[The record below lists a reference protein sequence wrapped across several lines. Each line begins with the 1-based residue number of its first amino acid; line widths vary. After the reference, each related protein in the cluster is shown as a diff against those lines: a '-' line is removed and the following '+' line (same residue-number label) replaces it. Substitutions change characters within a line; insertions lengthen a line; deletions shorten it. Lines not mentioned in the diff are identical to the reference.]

1 MDTLLIAVTAIALA
15 LAAGMAIAVV
25 KLVGDDR
32 RRSEARVAALTA
44 MSETP
49 VSRPQRSADIAPEPA
64 VTRRLPP
71 ARTTAPRADTPRLDD
86 LEIRRAEQVVPG
98 LADLFADRNQPS
110 PWGRRVAVIGALA
123 VVAAAIG
130 FAIASSDDKPAPA
143 PARATLQT
151 PAAAEPVPLEL
162 MSLRHLQQAQSLTV
176 TGLVQNPRTGA
187 PLSHVVVTAFAFG
200 PDGTFLSSSRAP
212 LDFTTLAPGGE
223 SPFVVTVPVTGV
235 VSRYRIGFRG
245 EDGGVIAHVDKRVP
259 ESLAALAG
267 PKDRP

>member
-1 MDTLLIAVTAIALA
+1 MDTLLIVVTAISLA
-15 LAAGMAIAVV
+15 MAAGLAIVV
-25 KLVGDDR
+25 LKLVGDDR

-44 MSETP
+44 MSEAP

-64 VTRRLPP
+64 ATRPLPI
-71 ARTTAPRADTPRLDD
+71 AQATAPRAHTPPRLDD
-86 LEIRRAEQVVPG
+86 LEIRRAEPVVPG

-123 VVAAAIG
+123 VVVAAIG
-130 FAIASSDDKPAPA
+130 FAIASSSDDKPAPA
-143 PARATLQT
+143 AAGATLQT

-162 MSLRHLQQAQSLTV
+162 VSLRHLQQAQSLTV

-187 PLSHVVVTAFAFG
+187 PLSRVVVTAFAFG

-212 LDFTTLAPGGE
+212 LDFTTLAPGDE

-235 VSRYRIGFRG
+235 VSRYRIGFRA

-259 ESLAALAG
+259 ESLAGL
-267 PKDRP
+267 R